1 MTTLTTT
8 SRTERPGV
16 TDALLLGARDSATML
31 GRNLRHMLRYPSLT
45 LMLIGQPV
53 LILLLFVYV
62 FGGTMG
68 AGLPGSVHVGAGEGR
83 ADYLAYIA
91 PAILIMTVASVAL
104 STAIYIA
111 KDATEGIIDRFRT
124 MPIAKASVLTGHVL
138 AALLQTA
145 AALAAVLGVTLLLG
159 YRPGAGV
166 AGWLGAV
173 GLLLLLGLA
182 LTWLCLALGLAA
194 GSVETASNTPM
205 FLMVLPF
212 ISSGFVPTDSMPAGL
227 AWIAE
232 NQPFTPVIDTLRA
245 CLAGTSPGS
254 AGWWAVAWCVLIGVA
269 SYAWARRLF
278 ATSRAG

>member
-1 MTTLTTT
+1 MTTLTYAT
-8 SRTERPGV
+8 
-16 TDALLLGARDSATML
+16 RDSATML
-31 GRNLRHMLRYPSLT
+31 GRNLKHRLRYPSLT

-53 LILLLFVYV
+53 LLLLLFVYV

-68 AGLPGSVHVGAGEGR
+68 AGLPGGDGR
-83 ADYLAYIA
+83 ADYLDYIS
-91 PAILIMTVASVAL
+91 PAIVIMTVASVAL

-138 AALLQTA
+138 AALVQTA
-145 AALAAVLGVTLLLG
+145 IALVAVVAIALLLG

-173 GLLLLLGLA
+173 GVLLLLGIA
-182 LTWLCLALGLAA
+182 LTWFCLALGLAA

-205 FLMVLPF
+205 FLVLLPF
-212 ISSGFVPTDSMPAGL
+212 LSSGFVPTDSMPGGL

-232 NQPFTPVIDTLRA
+232 HQPFTPIIDTLRA
-245 CLAGTSPGS
+245 CLEGTSPG
-254 AGWWAVAWCVLIGVA
+254 ADAWWAIGWCVLITA
-269 SYAWARRLF
+269 LSYAWARRLF
-278 ATSRAG
+278 SKIRAG

>member
-1 MTTLTTT
+1 MTTMTTT
-8 SRTERPGV
+8 
-16 TDALLLGARDSATML
+16 LGTTLGHATRDSATML

-68 AGLPGSVHVGAGEGR
+68 AGLPGGSAALGGADGR
-83 ADYLAYIA
+83 AAYLAYIA

-124 MPIAKASVLTGHVL
+124 MPIAKGSVLTGHVL

-145 AALAAVLGVTLLLG
+145 AALAAVLAVTLLLG

-173 GLLLLLGLA
+173 GLLLLLGIA

-205 FLMVLPF
+205 FLMILPF

-227 AWIAE
+227 AWLAD

-254 AGWWAVAWCVLIGVA
+254 AGWWAVAWCLLIAVA

-278 ATSRAG
+278 AATRAG

>member
-1 MTTLTTT
+1 MTALTY
-8 SRTERPGV
+8 
-16 TDALLLGARDSATML
+16 AARDSVTML
-31 GRNLRHMLRYPSLT
+31 GRNLTHMRRYPSLT

-53 LILLLFVYV
+53 LLLLLFVYV

-68 AGLPGSVHVGAGEGR
+68 AGLPGGSVDGGGAEGR
-83 ADYLAYIA
+83 ADYLDYIS
-91 PAILIMTVASVAL
+91 PAILVMTVASVAL

-124 MPIAKASVLTGHVL
+124 MPIARASVLTGHVL
-138 AALLQTA
+138 GALVQTA
-145 AALAAVLGVTLLLG
+145 VAVVVVLAVTLLLG

-173 GLLLLLGLA
+173 GLLLLLGIA

-194 GSVETASNTPM
+194 GSVETASNSPM
-205 FLMVLPF
+205 FLMLLPF
-212 ISSGFVPTDSMPAGL
+212 LSSGFVPTDSMPAGL

-232 NQPFTPVIDTLRA
+232 NQPFTPIIDTLRA
-245 CLAGTSPGS
+245 CLDGTSPGS
-254 AGWWAVAWCVLIGVA
+254 AGWWALGWCVLIALA

-278 ATSRAG
+278 TAARAG